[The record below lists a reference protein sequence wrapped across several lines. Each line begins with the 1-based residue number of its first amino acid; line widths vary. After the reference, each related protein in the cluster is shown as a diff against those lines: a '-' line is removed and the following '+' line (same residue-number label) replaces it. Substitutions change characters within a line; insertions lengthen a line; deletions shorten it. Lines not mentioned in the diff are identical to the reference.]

1 MALQYSVAVR
11 NARLDVVESTITP
24 SGSSPLPSAFLE
36 LRSGPPPATCAAAD
50 TGTLLAQIVLPT
62 DWMAAASAGVKAKTG
77 ATWSGTG
84 ITSGNIAHFRIK
96 DGGSPDTCHIQG
108 NAGLSGSPDYDM
120 VVDNVAVTGGQ
131 VITVSSFSLTAGN
144 A

>member
-62 DWMAAASAGVKAKTG
+62 DWMAAASAGVKAKA

-108 NAGLSGSPDYDM
+108 NVGLAGSPDYDM
-120 VVDNVAVTGGQ
+120 TVDNAAVTAGQ
-131 VITVSSFSLTAGN
+131 VITVSTFSITAGN